1 MGKSMQDL
9 LNEFN
14 FEDKKFNPRSVTK
27 DMLSSK
33 ETAQKTQPIKILGL
47 EIEGVTLPY
56 DRQYTRLT
64 QDVRTIYGLD
74 APRILLR
81 GTVDTNKITK
91 KVVNRAARIAGGLF
105 GNASG
110 VGTFVRNSISS
121 LVSVKQPSDTISGNN
136 TENGLYASMNN
147 GSVNNS
153 KNPITSLLSQY
164 RTPSQFKEAIG
175 DIKNGEVK
183 IGGAVVD
190 QLTNSAFKGLGW
202 VASKI
207 GIGKQDSG
215 KSNSLKN
222 SLESFTDSQ
231 SVSRFP
237 STFAVNA
244 AKLNKQEKPTGVVVG
259 QEQFI
264 RSGDY
269 PNMYDDLKTNIQID
283 GINFNPKTYSFTGN
297 KTNDYLTRNPIED
310 FKKSG
315 IFSPYGNGDTIDAES
330 GDRLKTSG
338 SLGFNTNN
346 ETFGPRSQTF
356 YAGLGINDG
365 YNLKDANLTGMK
377 NNLGGFLIVKDGDKG
392 VYKISDIVKA
402 GQPTRFSDKATDS
415 VFGMFPNVQ
424 FFGGYKNR
432 KQEKIKGDHRLKSLG
447 ALRNNESDLITM
459 RFKEKGSSNF
469 IYLLS
474 NITGFTDTPTP
485 TWGEAK
491 AVGSPYKFYFYESF
505 EREVSFKTQIY
516 ASSQEELS
524 LVWLKANEI
533 MKLTNGTSGGV
544 EGIKGKVC
552 SLRIGDMFDSNSGFI
567 TSCTLNVPDISP
579 WEIKDG
585 SQYPFVCELDI
596 TYKVIQTV
604 SDSNFYGPYAMKIK
618 SPNYTY
624 LDFPE
629 KAPLP
634 PPNNFDEIPRPA
646 MPAIDIKR
654 VGVLNPLNSPTR
666 QLLKANL
673 AASNVEDDLTQTTNA
688 EKYLADTANITPPTS
703 LLPNTATTSNVSNT
717 TTSTPQNF
725 GKQPEYDPKT
735 GDYKRNI
742 FGKIK
747 MFKTRGVD
755 NNQN

>member
-1 MGKSMQDL
+1 MRKSMQDL

-47 EIEGVTLPY
+47 EIQGVTLPY

-81 GTVDTNKITK
+81 GTLDTNKITK

-121 LVSVKQPSDTISGNN
+121 LASVKQPSDTISGKN

-164 RTPSQFKEAIG
+164 RTPSQFNEQVG
-175 DIKNGEVK
+175 NIKNGEVK

-190 QLTNSAFKGLGW
+190 QLTNLSFKGLGW
-202 VASKI
+202 VTSKI
-207 GIGKQDSG
+207 GLGKQDSG
-215 KSNSLKN
+215 KSNSLKEELASYGGQE
-222 SLESFTDSQ
+222 SLYKSQ
-231 SVSRFP
+231 AKFP
-237 STFAVNA
+237 STFASQRA
-244 AKLNKQEKPTGVVVG
+244 AILKQETPTGVVVG

-264 RSGDY
+264 RKDDY
-269 PNMYDDLKTNIQID
+269 PSMYDDLKSAIQVD
-283 GINFNPKTYSFTGN
+283 GINFNPKTDIKIGNNTG
-297 KTNDYLTRNPIED
+297 DYLTKNRIED
-310 FKKSG
+310 FKKSD

-356 YAGLGINDG
+356 YAGLGINYG
-365 YNLKDANLTGMK
+365 FNLKDANLTGKK
-377 NNLGGFLIVKDGDKG
+377 NNLDGFLIVKDGDKG

-415 VFGMFPNVQ
+415 VLPNVQ

-447 ALRNNESDLITM
+447 ALRNNESDLIKV
-459 RFKEKGSSNF
+459 RFGINNQF

-485 TWGEAK
+485 TWGEARG
-491 AVGSPYKFYFYESF
+491 VGSPYKFYFYESF
-505 EREVSFKTQIY
+505 EREVLFKTQIY

-524 LVWLKANEI
+524 LVWKKANEI

-544 EGIKGKVC
+544 NGIKGKVC
-552 SLRIGDMFDSNSGFI
+552 SLQIGDMFDSNVGFI
-567 TSCTLNVPDISP
+567 TNCTLSVPDISP

-585 SQYPFVCELDI
+585 TQYPFVCELDI
-596 TYKVIQTV
+596 TYKVIQIV
-604 SDSNFYGPYAMKIK
+604 SDSNFYGPYAEEIK

-654 VGVLNPLNSPTR
+654 IGVLNPLNSPTR

-673 AASNVEDDLTQTTNA
+673 VASNAEGDLTQTTNA
-688 EKYLADTANITPPTS
+688 EKYLADTAN
-703 LLPNTATTSNVSNT
+703 ASNT
-717 TTSTPQNF
+717 NTPLGTGAITKGLPLFRGGPQTDYNTSADLMDA
-725 GKQPEYDPKT
+725 EMRARIPK
-735 GDYKRNI
+735 
-742 FGKIK
+742 
-747 MFKTRGVD
+747 
-755 NNQN
+755 

>member
-1 MGKSMQDL
+1 MQDL
-9 LNEFN
+9 LKEFN
-14 FEDKKFNPRSVTK
+14 FQDKEFNPRNVTK

-105 GNASG
+105 GNNSG

-356 YAGLGINDG
+356 YAGLGINAG

-447 ALRNNESDLITM
+447 ALRNNESDLITI
-459 RFKEKGSSNF
+459 RFKEKGSSNY

-491 AVGSPYKFYFYESF
+491 GVGSPYKFYFYESF

-524 LVWLKANEI
+524 LVWIKANEI
-533 MKLTNGTSGGV
+533 MKLTNGVSGGV

-567 TSCTLNVPDISP
+567 TSCTLSVPDISP

-596 TYKVIQTV
+596 TYKVIQIV
-604 SDSNFYGPYAMKIK
+604 SDSNFYGPYDMKIK

-654 VGVLNPLNSPTR
+654 IGVLNPLNSPTR

-688 EKYLADTANITPPTS
+688 EKYLADTANITPATS

>member
-1 MGKSMQDL
+1 MQDL

-14 FEDKKFNPRSVTK
+14 FQDKEFNPRSVTK

-81 GTVDTNKITK
+81 GAVDTNKVTK

-105 GNASG
+105 GNNSG

-136 TENGLYASMNN
+136 TENGLYAAMEKGN
-147 GSVNNS
+147 VNNS

-164 RTPSQFKEAIG
+164 RTPSQFKEAVG
-175 DIKNGEVK
+175 DINNGEVK
-183 IGGAVVD
+183 IGGAIVD

-222 SLESFTDSQ
+222 SLKSFTDSQ

-237 STFAVNA
+237 STFAINA

-283 GINFNPKTYSFTGN
+283 GINFNPQTYSFTGN
-297 KTNDYLTRNPIED
+297 STTDYLGKNASEASKFVIGNAVA
-310 FKKSG
+310 SG
-315 IFSPYGNGDTIDAES
+315 VEGELLGYTD
-330 GDRLKTSG
+330 
-338 SLGFNTNN
+338 LGFNSNDN
-346 ETFGPRSQTF
+346 VKGFRSQTF
-356 YAGLGINDG
+356 VEGL
-365 YNLKDANLTGMK
+365 YNSYKLEDANLTGMK

-392 VYKISDIVKA
+392 IYKISDIVKA
-402 GQPTRFSDKATDS
+402 GEPIRFSDKATDS
-415 VFGMFPNVQ
+415 VFGMIPNVQ
-424 FFGGYKNR
+424 FFGGYKN
-432 KQEKIKGDHRLKSLG
+432 KKAKLFKGDHRLKSLG
-447 ALRNNESDLITM
+447 ALRTTDIEIGEGESDLIKI
-459 RFKEKGSSNF
+459 RFGIDGKYT
-469 IYLLS
+469 YLLS

-485 TWGEAK
+485 TWGEVK
-491 AVGSPYKFYFYESF
+491 PIGSPYKFYFYESF

-524 LVWLKANEI
+524 LVWIKANSI

-552 SLRIGDMFDSNSGFI
+552 SLRIGDMFDSNKGFI
-567 TSCTLNVPDISP
+567 TNCTLTVPDISP

-596 TYKVIQTV
+596 TYKVIQIV
-604 SDSNFYGPYAMKIK
+604 SDSKFYGPYNMKIK
-618 SPNYTY
+618 SPSYTY

-634 PPNNFDEIPRPA
+634 PPYNFNQVSKPV
-646 MPAIDIKR
+646 MPAIDIKPITQKD
-654 VGVLNPLNSPTR
+654 LLNSPTR

-673 AASNVEDDLTQTTNA
+673 AASSMDAQAQNDLTQTTNA
-688 EKYLADTANITPPTS
+688 EKYLSENANVITPTPLVPNINTPT
-703 LLPNTATTSNVSNT
+703 P
-717 TTSTPQNF
+717 PQNF
-725 GKQPEYDPKT
+725 GKQPEYDPNT

-742 FGKIK
+742 FGQIK
-747 MFKTRGVD
+747 LFKARGVD
-755 NNQN
+755 ANQN

>member
-1 MGKSMQDL
+1 
-9 LNEFN
+9 
-14 FEDKKFNPRSVTK
+14 
-27 DMLSSK
+27 MLSSK

-105 GNASG
+105 GNNSG

-136 TENGLYASMNN
+136 TENGLYASINN

-356 YAGLGINDG
+356 YAGLGINNG

-447 ALRNNESDLITM
+447 ALRNNESDLIKV
-459 RFKEKGSSNF
+459 RFGINKQF

-491 AVGSPYKFYFYESF
+491 GVGSPYKFYFYESF
-505 EREVSFKTQIY
+505 EREISFKTQIY

-524 LVWLKANEI
+524 LVWVKANEI

-604 SDSNFYGPYAMKIK
+604 SDSNFYGPYDMKII

-654 VGVLNPLNSPTR
+654 IGVLNPLNSPTR

-703 LLPNTATTSNVSNT
+703 LLPNTATTSNASNT

>member
-1 MGKSMQDL
+1 MGKSMEDL
-9 LNEFN
+9 LNEFE
-14 FEDKKFNPRSVTK
+14 FQDKKFNPRSVTK

-47 EIEGVTLPY
+47 EIQGVTLPY

-190 QLTNSAFKGLGW
+190 QLTNLSFKGLGW
-202 VASKI
+202 VTSKI
-207 GIGKQDSG
+207 GLGKQDSG
-215 KSNSLKN
+215 KSNSLKEELA
-222 SLESFTDSQ
+222 SYGGLSAFFT
-231 SVSRFP
+231 VSKFP
-237 STFAVNA
+237 STFAINA
-244 AKLNKQEKPTGVVVG
+244 AKLNKQETPTGVVVG

-264 RSGDY
+264 RKGDY

-297 KTNDYLTRNPIED
+297 KTNDYLGKNTSEASKFVI
-310 FKKSG
+310 
-315 IFSPYGNGDTIDAES
+315 GNAVA
-330 GDRLKTSG
+330 SG
-338 SLGFNTNN
+338 SEGELLGYTDLGFNSNDNVTG
-346 ETFGPRSQTF
+346 FRSQTF
-356 YAGLGINDG
+356 SEGL
-365 YNLKDANLTGMK
+365 YNTYKLEDANLTGMK

-402 GQPTRFSDKATDS
+402 GQPTRFSDKVVDATGTTINHS
-415 VFGMFPNVQ
+415 
-424 FFGGYKNR
+424 FFGGYSNR
-432 KQEKIKGDHRLKSLG
+432 KTKEIKGDHRLKS
-447 ALRNNESDLITM
+447 ALALASTLSDNRDAGNDLIKV
-459 RFKEKGSSNF
+459 RFGINKQF
-469 IYLLS
+469 IHLLS

-491 AVGSPYKFYFYESF
+491 GVGSPYKFYFYESF

-524 LVWLKANEI
+524 LVWNKANEI
-533 MKLTNGTSGGV
+533 MKLTNGTSAGSN
-544 EGIKGKVC
+544 GIRGKVC
-552 SLRIGDMFDSNSGFI
+552 SLRIGDMFDSNDGFI
-567 TSCTLNVPDISP
+567 TNCTLSVPDISP

-596 TYKVIQTV
+596 TYKVIQIV
-604 SDSNFYGPYAMKIK
+604 SDSNFYGPYDMEIK

-654 VGVLNPLNSPTR
+654 IGVLNPLNSPTR

-673 AASNVEDDLTQTTNA
+673 ASSMDTQAQNDLTQTTNA
-688 EKYLADTANITPPTS
+688 EKYLS
-703 LLPNTATTSNVSNT
+703 ENTNASNT
-717 TTSTPQNF
+717 NTPLGRGAITKGLPLFRGGPQTDYNTSADLMDA
-725 GKQPEYDPKT
+725 EMRARIPK
-735 GDYKRNI
+735 
-742 FGKIK
+742 
-747 MFKTRGVD
+747 
-755 NNQN
+755 